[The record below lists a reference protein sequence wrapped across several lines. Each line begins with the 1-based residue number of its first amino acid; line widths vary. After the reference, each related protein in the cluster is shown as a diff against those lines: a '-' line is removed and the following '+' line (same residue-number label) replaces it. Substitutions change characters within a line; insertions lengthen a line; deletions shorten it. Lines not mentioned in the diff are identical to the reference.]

1 MHKPQPPIGA
11 EDGFDVE
18 DEFALDVGEAW
29 SAPDALARPLDEI
42 DDPFEDPFGEKAS
55 HDPFAEAELP
65 PYEGDETELPA
76 VSLETVPAMIEDDLA
91 ADDFANDEDRFNAEL
106 AAAAALVATV
116 EPLDHNGAV
125 EPAALDPERLDPEP
139 GHAEFAQVEPE
150 QIEPEQAEPDQVELE
165 QVELEPVASAPF
177 ELAETEL
184 APADPAPVEP
194 EPVQPEPVLP
204 EPVLPEP
211 VVAAAPAPAET
222 FDPHAFGHAHHGELS
237 VPRIGIHIFCE
248 SADTF
253 ATAEQSAKDRRMTR
267 ANTVVRQGGLETA
280 LQTYQNQ
287 PTPPLVIVECVDPG
301 PVLVAKLDRLAE
313 VCDTGT
319 KVVVIGQHNDITL
332 YRELMRRG
340 VSEYLVAPLHTL
352 QLIQA
357 ITTLYADP
365 SAPFVGRQIAFVGA
379 RGGVGSSTVAHN
391 LAHALSE
398 HMQSSTAIVDF
409 DLAFGTAGL
418 DFNQDPLQGVVD
430 ALSQPERLDPVL
442 LERMMVRCSD
452 RLSLFAAPATLDHD
466 YEISADAFEEVA
478 TKVRTAAPF
487 IVLDLPHLWSNWM
500 RRVLLGA
507 DEVVLTAAP
516 DLASLRNAKNILDL
530 LRQARPND
538 TPPKL
543 VINQVGLPGRP
554 EIPIKDFSSALGVDN
569 PVIVPFDAKLFGQA
583 ANNGQMIGELA
594 PRSKPAESLHMLAQ
608 LIARREPTPAPKKS
622 VLASLFKLK

>member
-1 MHKPQPPIGA
+1 MTAPEPQQEAFAPQ
-11 EDGFDVE
+11 VE
-18 DEFALDVGEAW
+18 TVMA
-29 SAPDALARPLDEI
+29 
-42 DDPFEDPFGEKAS
+42 DPVMADPVM
-55 HDPFAEAELP
+55 AEA
-65 PYEGDETELPA
+65 
-76 VSLETVPAMIEDDLA
+76 
-91 ADDFANDEDRFNAEL
+91 AE
-106 AAAAALVATV
+106 
-116 EPLDHNGAV
+116 
-125 EPAALDPERLDPEP
+125 
-139 GHAEFAQVEPE
+139 
-150 QIEPEQAEPDQVELE
+150 
-165 QVELEPVASAPF
+165 
-177 ELAETEL
+177 
-184 APADPAPVEP
+184 
-194 EPVQPEPVLP
+194 
-204 EPVLPEP
+204 
-211 VVAAAPAPAET
+211 AAPAPAMAASEPA

-237 VPRIGIHIFCE
+237 VPRIGIHIYCE
-248 SADTF
+248 RPDTLE
-253 ATAEQSAKDRRMTR
+253 TAEQSSKDRRMTR
-267 ANTVVRQGGLETA
+267 ASTQVRSGGLA
-280 LQTYQNQ
+280 AAVQAYQNQ
-287 PTPPLVIVECVDPG
+287 PTPPLVIVECMEPG
-301 PVLVAKLDRLAE
+301 PALVAKLDQLAE

-340 VSEYLVAPLHTL
+340 VSEYLVAPLQTL
-352 QLIQA
+352 QLISA

-409 DLAFGTAGL
+409 DLPFGTAGL

-442 LERMMVRCSD
+442 LDRMMVRCSE

-500 RRVLLGA
+500 RRVLLAA
-507 DEVVLTAAP
+507 DEVVITATP

-543 VINQVGLPGRP
+543 VVNQVGVPGRP
-554 EIPIKDFSSALGVDN
+554 EIPIKDFASALGIEN

-583 ANNGQMIGELA
+583 ANNGQMVGEVG
-594 PRSKPAESLHMLAQ
+594 PKSKPAESFQVLAQ
-608 LIARREPTPAPKKS
+608 MIARREAPPAPKKS
-622 VLASLFKLK
+622 ALASLFKLK